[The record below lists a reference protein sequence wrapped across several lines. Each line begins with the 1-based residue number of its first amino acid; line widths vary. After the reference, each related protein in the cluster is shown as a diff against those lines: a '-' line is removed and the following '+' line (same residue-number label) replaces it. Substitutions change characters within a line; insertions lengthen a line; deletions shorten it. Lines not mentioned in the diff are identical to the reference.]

1 MTPHIEAKLG
11 DYSQNVLM
19 PGDPTRAEYIAK
31 NFLENVKLVNSIR
44 NCLGFTGTY
53 KGKEISI
60 QASGMG
66 QASLGIYATELF
78 KFYEV
83 ENIIRV
89 GTCGSFFDDVA
100 VGDLVIAMTASTESN
115 MTSNLFPSIPN
126 FIFSPCCNYNLLEG
140 VVNTARKL
148 NIKHHIGPITSS
160 DHFYQEDPN
169 WWKDLR
175 KYGII
180 GVEME
185 THVLYYLAM
194 KYDKKALSVN
204 MVSDNL
210 ASKQFLSPQERATG
224 VDHMIEVVLESL

>member
-1 MTPHIEAKLG
+1 MTPHIEAKFG
-11 DYSQNVLM
+11 EYSENVLM
-19 PGDPTRAEYIAK
+19 PGDPKRAEYIAK
-31 NFLENVKLVNSIR
+31 NFLENVQLVNTVR

-53 KGKEISI
+53 KNKRVSV

-78 KFYEV
+78 KFYGV

-89 GTCGSFFDDVA
+89 GTCGSFFEHVN

-115 MTSNLFPSIPN
+115 MTSNLFSTIPN
-126 FIFSPCCNYNLLEG
+126 FIFSPCCSYDLLEKT
-140 VVNTARKL
+140 VIQARAL
-148 NIKHHIGPITSS
+148 NIPHIVGPITSS
-160 DHFYQEDPN
+160 DHFYQDDQN
-169 WWKDLR
+169 WWKELK
-175 KYGII
+175 KYGIL

-194 KYDKKALSVN
+194 KYGKGALSVN

-210 ASKQFLSPQERATG
+210 ATKQALSPEERATG
-224 VDHMIEVVLESL
+224 VDHMIEVVLEAL